1 MAGLNRIICG
11 QAGANTGTGQCV
23 LTLGGIVGGF
33 LVNSSFA
40 LTAEQLASE
49 TALLAALNTARLAP
63 KTSRIYPLPPIVS
76 PTDNSEDNVEQTFGY
91 GGIATVR
98 EGKYNWQFQYVE
110 GGICVSNALRKFN
123 SQKNYIIFFDQYGT
137 LFGMKSGTSMKGIP
151 LEMFWADKWKINSGS
166 EIMGTSFRVVF
177 DPKYVNDMIG
187 FMKTSDIDL
196 SGVKGLYNVV
206 LKNGVRAA
214 GVLKLTAT
222 YGCGGDDLY
231 DLYDDEIADVAAWV
245 VTNTAT
251 GNLVTIS
258 SVAKDTNIKG
268 WTVTVDTADPD
279 YTADAGGLT
288 VSLAA
293 PSVLATEGVD
303 GFESN
308 SVTM

>member
-1 MAGLNRIICG
+1 MSLLNRIICG
-11 QAGANTGTGQCV
+11 QAGANTGTGACV
-23 LTLGGIVGGF
+23 LSLGGVVGGF

-40 LTAEQLASE
+40 LSASDLASE

-63 KTSRIYPLPPIVS
+63 KTGRIYPLPPIVT

-98 EGKYNWQFQYVE
+98 EGKYNWMFQYVE

-137 LFGMKSGTSMKGIP
+137 LFGLKSGTSMKGIP

-187 FMKTSDIDL
+187 FMKTADIDL
-196 SGVKGLYNVV
+196 ASVKGLYNVV
-206 LKNGVRAA
+206 LTAGVRAA

-231 DLYDDEIADVAAWV
+231 DLYDTEIAATGAWV
-245 VTNTAT
+245 VTNTTT
-251 GNLVTIS
+251 GNLITIS
-258 SVAKDTNIKG
+258 SVAVDTNIKG

-279 YTADAGGLT
+279 YSATVGQLT

-293 PSVLATEGVD
+293 PSALAVLGVD

-308 SVTM
+308 TVTM

>member
-11 QAGANTGTGQCV
+11 QAGANTGTGACV
-23 LTLGGIVGGF
+23 LTLGGVVGGF
-33 LVNSSFA
+33 LVPSSFA
-40 LTAEQLASE
+40 LSASDLASE

-63 KTSRIYPLPPIVS
+63 KASRIYPLPAIVT
-76 PTDNSEDNVEQTFGY
+76 PTDNSEENVEQTFGY

-98 EGKYNWQFQYVE
+98 EGKYNWMFQYVE

-123 SQKNYIIFFDQYGT
+123 SQKNYIILFDQYGT

-177 DPKYVNDMIG
+177 DAKYVNDMIG

-196 SGVKGLYNVV
+196 SSVKGLYNVA
-206 LKNGVRAA
+206 LKNGVRAL

-231 DLYDDEIADVAAWV
+231 DLFSAEIANVAAWV
-245 VTNTAT
+245 VTNTTT
-251 GNLVTIS
+251 GAIIDIT
-258 SVAKDTNIKG
+258 SVAVDANIKG

-279 YTADAGGLT
+279 YSATIGQLT

-293 PSVLATEGVD
+293 PSVLDGLGIS

-308 SVTM
+308 TVAM